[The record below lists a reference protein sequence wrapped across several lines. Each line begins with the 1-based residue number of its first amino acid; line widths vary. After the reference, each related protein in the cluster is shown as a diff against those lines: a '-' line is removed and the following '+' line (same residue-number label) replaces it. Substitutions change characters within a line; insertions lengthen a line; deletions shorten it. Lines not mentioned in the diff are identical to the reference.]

1 MIRKVYK
8 CPNCECV
15 LGITTVRGL
24 KQPTEECPECGAD
37 MVYRFSEEKDRSER
51 ISDLDE
57 AIKHCHEKAAE
68 LRAKAKANKLDVVE
82 VAECEECAEEH
93 EQLAAWL
100 EELKKLREARVL
112 IDKRPTACFKCKH
125 CCYSEIKSN
134 GDVFIKCNLAAG
146 RNCKKGAR

>member
-1 MIRKVYK
+1 M
-8 CPNCECV
+8 N
-15 LGITTVRGL
+15 
-24 KQPTEECPECGAD
+24 
-37 MVYRFSEEKDRSER
+37 
-51 ISDLDE
+51 LDE

-68 LRAKAKANKLDVVE
+68 LRAKAEANKLDVVE
-82 VAECEECAEEH
+82 VAECEECAKEH

-134 GDVFIKCNLAAG
+134 GDILIKCNLAAG
-146 RNCKKGAR
+146 EKCKKGAR